1 QGVEEIA
8 EPGNDKA
15 DHQRGEDPRE
25 VGAEVKQAAGQT
37 AQPLR
42 GDIGDQ
48 RPAETH
54 HPLAKKG
61 KRHHQDHR
69 QVALQ
74 PVGGDDAAGHQQAGN
89 DRQLTTEVG

>member
-1 QGVEEIA
+1 MGHHAQQRGAADVDQGVEEIA

-48 RPAETH
+48 RPAESH
-54 HPLAKKG
+54 HPLAKG
-61 KRHHQDHR
+61 Q
-69 QVALQ
+69 
-74 PVGGDDAAGHQQAGN
+74 
-89 DRQLTTEVG
+89 TTSPGSPPGRSPASWR